1 MKTPL
6 ATIGPRIFQESR
18 IQESEYG
25 LAHSAF
31 LLPHSGSWILKFL
44 CRCGVFNGVGA
55 LLILSQSMSETER
68 ASVSG
73 TPAAGCLS
81 YFFLGGIS
89 YR

>member
-1 MKTPL
+1 MMKTPL

-31 LLPHSGSWILKFL
+31 LLPHSGSWIFKFL

-55 LLILSQSMSETER
+55 QADFSR
-68 ASVSG
+68 AR
-73 TPAAGCLS
+73 AADYSHVMLVLDMRYITHYG
-81 YFFLGGIS
+81 
-89 YR
+89 RE